1 MSAGINAGINLKG
14 KVAVVTGASSGLG
27 EQFATVL
34 SGAGAAVALAAR
46 RTDRLEA
53 LAGRIRE
60 TGGTAMTVRLD
71 VNDQANITGAFA
83 EISGK
88 LGGVD
93 ILVNNS
99 GVSKQARI
107 ADTTPEDFDF
117 VMNTNVKGAFFVA
130 QAAAKD
136 MIARKV
142 QGRIINIASVA
153 GLRVLSQLSV
163 YCMSKAA
170 VVQMTKAMALEWA
183 RYGINTN
190 AICPGYI
197 ETEINRDHWSTPG
210 GQKLIEMLPRRRVGE
225 PKDLDGTL
233 LLLAS
238 DEARFIN
245 GAIIAAD
252 DGLAVT

>member
-1 MSAGINAGINLKG
+1 MVAGISLKG

-34 SGAGAAVALAAR
+34 AGAGARLALAAR
-46 RTDRLEA
+46 RTERLEA
-53 LAGRIRE
+53 LADRIRAA
-60 TGGTAMTVRLD
+60 GGEAITVRLD
-71 VNDQANITGAFA
+71 VNDQANIGAAFA
-83 EISGK
+83 DISAR
-88 LGGVD
+88 LGGID

-99 GVSKQARI
+99 GVSRQAKI
-107 ADTTPEDFDF
+107 TDTKPDDFDF
-117 VMNTNVKGAFFVA
+117 VMDTNVKGAFFVA

-142 QGRIINIASVA
+142 PGRIINIASVA

-210 GQKLIEMLPRRRVGE
+210 GQKLVEMLPRRRVGE
-225 PKDLDGTL
+225 PKDLDGLL

-238 DEARFIN
+238 EEARFLN

-252 DGLAVT
+252 DGLSVT